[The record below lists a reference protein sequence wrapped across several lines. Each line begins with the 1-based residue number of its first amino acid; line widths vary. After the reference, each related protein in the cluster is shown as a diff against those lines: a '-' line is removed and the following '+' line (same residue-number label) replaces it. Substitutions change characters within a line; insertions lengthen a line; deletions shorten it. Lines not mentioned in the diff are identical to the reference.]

1 MGLAIL
7 VAQGQTAS
15 AALKLL
21 RSKRWQAAPNDRQLA
36 ALLDFERIW
45 TGHSTHLDLAA
56 RASVDTSESA
66 AS

>member
-36 ALLDFERIW
+36 ALLDFERTR
-45 TGHSTHLDLAA
+45 TGHPTHLNLSTPATLDASEPAA
-56 RASVDTSESA
+56 G
-66 AS
+66 

>member
-36 ALLDFERIW
+36 ALLDFERTW
-45 TGHSTHLDLAA
+45 SGQAAHLDLSQARPVDASEPAA
-56 RASVDTSESA
+56 R
-66 AS
+66 

>member
-15 AALKLL
+15 SALKLL

-36 ALLDFERIW
+36 ALLDFEQKW
-45 TGHSTHLDLAA
+45 TGHVAHINLGAPEPVDAA
-56 RASVDTSESA
+56 ESA
-66 AS
+66 AG